1 MKISASRMPGT
12 RSAIQRGTA
21 HAVSC
26 TRDVLCD
33 GEEADG
39 CCATKQSFMPVIL
52 AEAFSLI
59 RKDPSLI
66 ASSTEF
72 ETQSVIIEMEGDM
85 PTSQSQFGMGAN
97 EPDR

>member
-1 MKISASRMPGT
+1 MPGT

-21 HAVSC
+21 RAVSC
-26 TRDVLCD
+26 TRDALCG

-39 CCATKQSFMPVIL
+39 CCATKRSFMPSVP

-72 ETQSVIIEMEGDM
+72 ESQSIIIEMAGDT
-85 PTSQSQFGMGAN
+85 PTSQSQFVMGAN
-97 EPDR
+97 EPVG